1 MWPGRGLLKTE
12 VQAGCWRPAAAV
24 EGSGATDRL
33 SLWEPLCP
41 DLSLRPPAP
50 RTKCFCLSYQIAV
63 PCERGPG
70 RGVHH
75 CLILSAHEDPGE
87 EPRRPGGVRDAGD
100 HAATRPA
107 PPTCTIRLRW
117 QSAASSRP
125 CFSAQASTC
134 PSCWR
139 RMAPQ

>member
-12 VQAGCWRPAAAV
+12 AQAGCWRPAATA
-24 EGSGATDRL
+24 EGSGAVDRL
-33 SLWEPLCP
+33 SLWEPC
-41 DLSLRPPAP
+41 AP
-50 RTKCFCLSYQIAV
+50 TSVSDFRTMHFFCLSYQIAV
-63 PCERGPG
+63 PCESGPG
-70 RGVHH
+70 RRVHH
-75 CLILSAHEDPGE
+75 CLIQSACEDPGE
-87 EPRRPGGVRDAGD
+87 VPRRPGGVRDAGG

-107 PPTCTIRLRW
+107 PLTCTIRLRW